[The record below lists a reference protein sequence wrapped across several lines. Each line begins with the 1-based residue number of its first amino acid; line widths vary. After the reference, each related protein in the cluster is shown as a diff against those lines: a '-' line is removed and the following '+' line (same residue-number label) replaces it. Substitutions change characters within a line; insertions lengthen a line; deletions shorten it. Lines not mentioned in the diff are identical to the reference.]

1 MLLILIML
9 ADRGKRERLAVLMVR
24 YQMLS
29 DLVCD
34 AVPALDR
41 IFQEKVVIKVECQ
54 QNCQAQHEYRGKY
67 AQFRVQ
73 QNKSNNKEL
82 AKDYHYSNYQV
93 DEPFMLE
100 YADFFAMFRQ
110 EILGDLAFFQCGFDL
125 RFVLPAPLLHVY
137 AEFIASFHCYLLP
150 ARLIIS

>member
-1 MLLILIML
+1 ML
-9 ADRGKRERLAVLMVR
+9 ADRGKRERLDVLMVR

-54 QNCQAQHEYRGKY
+54 QNGKAQHEYRGKY
-67 AQFRVQ
+67 AQLRMQ
-73 QNKSNNKEL
+73 PNKSNNKEL
-82 AKDYHYSNYQV
+82 AKDYNYSNYQV

-100 YADFFAMFRQ
+100 YADFFAMVRQ